1 MNRIQMTASTPA
13 NTPLDQ
19 AKPKRR
25 VAPTKKAGRTEVY
38 VNFNDAK
45 SEDFWGM
52 GFDQE
57 ASLEDMRD
65 IEHHYSRYAN

>member
-1 MNRIQMTASTPA
+1 MNRIQMTASTSA

-25 VAPTKKAGRTEVY
+25 VAPMKTSRTEVY

>member
-1 MNRIQMTASTPA
+1 MNRIQMTEITAS
-13 NTPLDQ
+13 NTPVSQ
-19 AKPKRR
+19 VKTTRR
-25 VAPTKKAGRTEVY
+25 VAPKKTGRTEVF

-45 SEDFWGM
+45 TDSFWGM

-65 IEHHYSRYAN
+65 IEHHYSRHYN